1 MANRGAASDRGRPVR
16 PFRHFRLVAF
26 FAGLAVLGALIGV
39 LRLRSSGASASA
51 GETAGLN
58 ETEWIL
64 VSTVAATA
72 LVGFAG
78 VFVHRMRVLPAKWR
92 ETENYLKAIQ
102 RESAKYRALMEGA
115 ADMLLVVEPES
126 GRVRECNARARESF
140 DEGPDRESIVLES
153 IVATED
159 LPRLRSAI
167 REAAGGAGFAASLPE
182 VRLLG
187 RGGRPLVADARLAG
201 IALEDE
207 RVVHVALRDLTL
219 QKEMEKKLRI
229 HERLSSIGLLTAG
242 VAHEINNPL
251 EGIGN
256 HLALLERA
264 LQEREGDEAAV
275 RRHLGLVRHGF
286 TRIREIVRDL
296 LRFARPASTAGE
308 ADLAQV
314 VESATKIA
322 GYADR
327 FRGVAVDVAG
337 LERPLFVDGDPGRLE
352 QVVVNLLLNAATATA
367 SRGRVE
373 IRARRSPSNEVEL
386 SVADDGP
393 GIPAEDLPRI
403 FDPFFTTT
411 EGTGLGLSVSY
422 GIVRAHG
429 GTLSA
434 RNRDEGG
441 AEFTIRLPA
450 AASVSGRGAARDD
463 ARAERRPA

>member
-1 MANRGAASDRGRPVR
+1 MTAMGAIERGRPVR

-26 FAGLAVLGALIGV
+26 FAGLAILGAATGV
-39 LRLRSSGASASA
+39 LRLRRAGSNASA
-51 GETAGLN
+51 GEV
-58 ETEWIL
+58 EWIL
-64 VSTVAATA
+64 ASTVAATA
-72 LVGFAG
+72 LLGFAG
-78 VFVHRMRVLPAKWR
+78 VFVHRMRILPAKWR
-92 ETENYLKAIQ
+92 ETEAYLEAIQ

-115 ADMLLVVEPES
+115 ADLLLVVDPES
-126 GRVRECNARARESF
+126 GFVRECNARARESF
-140 DEGPDRESIVLES
+140 DEGFDLASV
-153 IVATED
+153 VAEAD

-167 REAAGGAGFAASLPE
+167 REASQGAGFAASLAE
-182 VRLLG
+182 IRLRG
-187 RGGRPLVADARLAG
+187 RGGRTLVADARLAG
-201 IALEDE
+201 IALEKE

-219 QKEMEKKLRI
+219 QKEMEKKLQI

-264 LQEREGDEAAV
+264 LQEREGDEAAQ

-308 ADLAQV
+308 ADLAKV
-314 VESATKIA
+314 VENARKLA
-322 GYADR
+322 GYSDR

-337 LERPLFVDGDPGRLE
+337 LERPLHVDGDPGRLE

-367 SRGRVE
+367 SKGKIE
-373 IRARRSPSNEVEL
+373 IRARRTPANEVEL

-393 GIPAEDLPRI
+393 GIPAEDLARI

-434 RNRDEGG
+434 RNREKGG

-450 AASVSGRGAARDD
+450 AAAIPA

>member
-1 MANRGAASDRGRPVR
+1 MAAMGTTERGRPVR

-26 FAGLAVLGALIGV
+26 FAAAALLGAAFGV
-39 LRLRSSGASASA
+39 VRLRSAGSSANA
-51 GETAGLN
+51 GEV
-58 ETEWIL
+58 EWIL

-92 ETENYLKAIQ
+92 ETEAYLEAIQ

-115 ADMLLVVEPES
+115 ADLLLVVDPES
-126 GRVRECNARARESF
+126 GVVRECNARARESF
-140 DEGPDRESIVLES
+140 DEGFDLAS
-153 IVATED
+153 IVAEPD
-159 LPRLRSAI
+159 LPRLRAAI
-167 REAAGGAGFAASLPE
+167 REASQGAGFAASLPE
-182 VRLLG
+182 IRLRG
-187 RGGRPLVADARLAG
+187 RGGRSLVADARLAG
-201 IALEDE
+201 IALEKE

-219 QKEMEKKLRI
+219 QKEMEKKLQI

-264 LQEREGDEAAV
+264 LQERALQERAPQEREGDEAAL

-314 VESATKIA
+314 VESARKLA
-322 GYADR
+322 GYSDR

-337 LERPLFVDGDPGRLE
+337 LEGPLYVDGDPGRLE

-367 SRGRVE
+367 SRGRLE
-373 IRARRSPSNEVEL
+373 IRARRTPANEVEL

-434 RNRDEGG
+434 RNREKGG

-450 AASVSGRGAARDD
+450 AASMPS

>member
-1 MANRGAASDRGRPVR
+1 MTAMGATERGRPVR

-26 FAGLAVLGALIGV
+26 FLGLALLGAALGV
-39 LRLRSSGASASA
+39 VRLRKAGAAASA
-51 GETAGLN
+51 GD
-58 ETEWIL
+58 TEWIL

-92 ETENYLKAIQ
+92 ETEAYLEAIQ

-115 ADMLLVVEPES
+115 ADLLLVVDPES
-126 GRVRECNARARESF
+126 GLVRECNARARESF
-140 DEGPDRESIVLES
+140 GESFDLAAIVEE
-153 IVATED
+153 TD

-167 REAAGGAGFAASLPE
+167 REASQGAGFAASLPE
-182 VRLLG
+182 IRLRG
-187 RGGRPLVADARLAG
+187 RGGRTLVADARLAG
-201 IALEDE
+201 IALERE

-219 QKEMEKKLRI
+219 QKEMEKKLQI

-264 LQEREGDEAAV
+264 LQEREGDEAAL

-314 VESATKIA
+314 VESARKLA
-322 GYADR
+322 GYSDR

-367 SRGRVE
+367 SKGRIE
-373 IRARRSPSNEVEL
+373 IRARRTPANEVEL

-393 GIPAEDLPRI
+393 GIPAEDLARI

-434 RNRDEGG
+434 RNREKGG

-450 AASVSGRGAARDD
+450 AASIPAAH
-463 ARAERRPA
+463 AERRPA

>member
-1 MANRGAASDRGRPVR
+1 MAKSDRGAAADREGPVR

-26 FAGLAVLGALIGV
+26 FAGVAILGALLGV
-39 LRLRSSGASASA
+39 ARLRRAGASAGS
-51 GETAGLN
+51 GEI
-58 ETEWIL
+58 EWIL
-64 VSTVAATA
+64 VSTVAIAA
-72 LVGFAG
+72 LAGFAG

-92 ETENYLKAIQ
+92 ETEAYLEAIR

-115 ADMLLVVEPES
+115 ADLLLVVDPES
-126 GRVRECNARARESF
+126 GTVRECNARARESF
-140 DEGPDRESIVLES
+140 DEGFDLAS
-153 IVATED
+153 IVAEPD
-159 LPRLRSAI
+159 LARLRSAI
-167 REAAGGAGFAASLPE
+167 REASQGAGFASSLPE
-182 VRLLG
+182 IRLLG
-187 RGGRPLVADARLAG
+187 RGGRALVADARPAG
-201 IALEDE
+201 IALEKE

-219 QKEMEKKLRI
+219 QKEMEKKLQI

-256 HLALLERA
+256 HLALLER
-264 LQEREGDEAAV
+264 EGGDEEAR
-275 RRHLGLVRHGF
+275 RRHLALVRHGF

-296 LRFARPASTAGE
+296 LRFALPASTAGE

-314 VESATKIA
+314 VESATKLA

-367 SRGRVE
+367 SKGRVE
-373 IRARRSPSNEVEL
+373 IRGQRTPSNEVEL
-386 SVADDGP
+386 TVADDGP
-393 GIPAEDLPRI
+393 GIPVDDLPRI

-429 GTLSA
+429 GTLAA
-434 RNRDEGG
+434 RNLPGGG

-450 AASVSGRGAARDD
+450 AASVRSVQP
-463 ARAERRPA
+463 RRRLA

>member
-1 MANRGAASDRGRPVR
+1 MTAMGASGRERPVR

-26 FAGLAVLGALIGV
+26 FLGIAILGAVLGV
-39 LRLRSSGASASA
+39 VRLRKAGPSASA
-51 GETAGLN
+51 GET
-58 ETEWIL
+58 EWIL
-64 VSTVAATA
+64 ASTVAATA

-78 VFVHRMRVLPAKWR
+78 VFVHRMRILPAKWR
-92 ETENYLKAIQ
+92 ETEAYLEAIR

-115 ADMLLVVEPES
+115 ADLLLVVDPES
-126 GRVRECNARARESF
+126 GLVRECNARARETF
-140 DEGPDRESIVLES
+140 DEGFDLPS
-153 IVATED
+153 IVAEAD

-167 REAAGGAGFAASLPE
+167 REASQGAGFAASLPE
-182 VRLLG
+182 IRLRG
-187 RGGRPLVADARLAG
+187 RGGRLLVADARLAG
-201 IALEDE
+201 IALEKE

-219 QKEMEKKLRI
+219 QKEMEKKLQI

-264 LQEREGDEAAV
+264 LLEPEGGDEAAR

-314 VESATKIA
+314 VESARKLA
-322 GYADR
+322 GYSDR

-337 LERPLFVDGDPGRLE
+337 LERPLHVDGDPGRLE

-367 SRGRVE
+367 SKGKIE
-373 IRARRSPSNEVEL
+373 IRARRAQNEVEL

-393 GIPAEDLPRI
+393 GIPVEDLPRI

-434 RNRDEGG
+434 RNREGGG

-450 AASVSGRGAARDD
+450 AVSVPEAR
-463 ARAERRPA
+463 RRPA